1 MLMDIYLDIDGTI
14 RGVASPINDV
24 IELLEYCLDNFPGQL
39 YWLTTHC
46 RGGVNNCYYALDFL
60 PDDLRKRV
68 TNEIKPTDWGAMK
81 TDAINFSRPFVWV
94 DDTIF
99 DSELRVLA
107 EKGADDGFFKINP
120 SNPEGVKEALEYIK
134 YRAAHLS

>member
-1 MLMDIYLDIDGTI
+1 MNIYLDIDETI
-14 RGVASPINDV
+14 RGIQSPLDDV
-24 IELLEYCLDNFPGQL
+24 IAFLEYLLDTFPSQV

-60 PDDLRKRV
+60 PDDLRERAAK
-68 TNEIKPTDWGAMK
+68 EIQPTDWNVMK
-81 TDAINFSRPFVWV
+81 TDAIDFSKPFVWV

-107 EKGADDGFFKINP
+107 EHDADEGFYKINP
-120 SNPEGVKEALEYIK
+120 DNPEGIKGTLEYIQ
-134 YRAAHLS
+134 YRAAHLD

>member
-1 MLMDIYLDIDGTI
+1 MNIYLDIDETI
-14 RGVASPINDV
+14 RGIQSPLEDV
-24 IELLEYCLDNFPGQL
+24 IEFLEYLLGTFPGQV

-60 PDDLRKRV
+60 PDDLRERAAK
-68 TNEIKPTDWGAMK
+68 EIRPTDWNVMK
-81 TDAINFSRPFVWV
+81 TDAIDFSKPFVWV

-107 EKGADDGFFKINP
+107 EHDADEGFYKINP
-120 SNPEGVKEALEYIK
+120 DNPEGIKGALEYIQ
-134 YRAAHLS
+134 YRATHLS